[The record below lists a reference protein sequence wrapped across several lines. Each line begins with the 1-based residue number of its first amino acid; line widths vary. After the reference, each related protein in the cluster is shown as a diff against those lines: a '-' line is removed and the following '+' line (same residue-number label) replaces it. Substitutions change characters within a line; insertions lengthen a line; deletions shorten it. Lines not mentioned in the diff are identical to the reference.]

1 MAEPR
6 NRKLA
11 QPFAILDLASD
22 QDNFLAFGVAGFCH
36 GCFRLD
42 QDAEKFCQRCLKV
55 KDEAEMKKTRSLLNL
70 NLDLTLTLRLG
81 RLDEA
86 IRRQYAVQ

>member
-22 QDNFLAFGVAGFCH
+22 QDHFLAFGVAGFCH
-36 GCFRLD
+36 GCFRLE
-42 QDAEKFCQRCLKV
+42 QDAEKFRQRTQ
-55 KDEAEMKKTRSLLNL
+55 A
-70 NLDLTLTLRLG
+70 RLFG
-81 RLDEA
+81 SFGSSG
-86 IRRQYAVQ
+86 